1 MPTLLFANLPVENFA
16 RSRAFWEAIGY
27 HFNPQFTNENTG
39 CLVISETIFAMFVEH
54 EPFAG
59 FAPRP
64 IGDTHGALQA
74 TLSLSAPSREAI
86 DEIVAKAGEAGATV
100 DPEISDR
107 GYMYARQFTDLDGH
121 VWTYMWMDPAVIE
134 AH

>member
-39 CLVISETIFAMFVEH
+39 CLVISDTIYVMLLEH
-54 EPFAG
+54 PTFTG

-64 IGDTHGALQA
+64 IGDTHGEVQA
-74 TLSLSAPSREAI
+74 ALSLSAPSREAI
-86 DEIVAKAGEAGATV
+86 DDIVAKAGAAGAVV

-107 GYMYARQFTDLDGH
+107 GYMYSRQFTDHDGH
-121 VWTYMWMDPAVIE
+121 IWTYMWMDPAVIE

>member
-1 MPTLLFANLPVENFA
+1 MPVDSLA
-16 RSRAFWEAIGY
+16 RSRTFFEALGY
-27 HFNPQFTNENTG
+27 HFNPQFSNENTW
-39 CLVISETIFAMFVEH
+39 CLVISETIFAMVLEH

-59 FAPRP
+59 FAARP
-64 IGDTHGALQA
+64 ISDTHGASPA
-74 TLSLSAPSREAI
+74 TLSLSATSREAI

-107 GYMYARQFTDLDGH
+107 GDMYSRQFIDLDGH

>member
-39 CLVISETIFAMFVEH
+39 CLVISETIFAMLLEH
-54 EPFAG
+54 EPFTG

-64 IGDTHGALQA
+64 IGDTHGEVQA
-74 TLSLSAPSREAI
+74 SLSLSAPSREAI

-100 DPEISDR
+100 DPEITDR
-107 GYMYARQFTDLDGH
+107 GYMYARQVTDLDGH
-121 VWTYMWMDPAVIE
+121 IWTYMWMDPAVIA

>member
-16 RSRAFWEAIGY
+16 RSRAFWEALGY

-39 CLVISETIFAMFVEH
+39 CLVISDTIYAMLLEH
-54 EPFAG
+54 ERFAD

-64 IGDTHGALQA
+64 IGDVRNHVQAAL
-74 TLSLSAPSREAI
+74 SFSAPSREAI
-86 DEIVAKAGEAGATV
+86 DEIVEKAGAAGATV
-100 DPEISDR
+100 DPEVSDR
-107 GYMYARQFTDLDGH
+107 GYMYSRQFTDLDGH
-121 VWTYMWMDPAVIE
+121 IWTYMWMDPAVIE

>member
-16 RSRAFWEAIGY
+16 RSRAFFEALGY

-39 CLVISETIFAMFVEH
+39 CLVISDTIYVMLLEH
-54 EPFAG
+54 ARFAG

-64 IGDTHGALQA
+64 IGDTHGEVQA
-74 TLSLSAPSREAI
+74 SLSLTAPSREAI
-86 DEIVAKAGEAGATV
+86 DEILAKAGEAGATV
-100 DPEISDR
+100 DPETSDR
-107 GYMYARQFTDLDGH
+107 GYMYSRQFTDVDGH
-121 VWTYMWMDPAVIE
+121 IWTYLWMDPGAVE